1 MVLVD
6 TEVLVDLLQDD
17 PQWANWSTCQLRAQ
31 ASIHQLAINPIVH
44 AEMSL
49 SFSTLEGLDS
59 AVSALALEL
68 HEIPRPALFLAAK
81 AYAQY
86 RKRGGSKLQV
96 LPDFFIG
103 AHAAVEGWPLLT
115 RDASRLRNCLPTLEV
130 VAP

>member
-1 MVLVD
+1 M
-6 TEVLVDLLQDD
+6 
-17 PQWANWSTCQLRAQ
+17 ARAGQ
-31 ASIHQLAINPIVH
+31 HPPLAINPIVH

-49 SFSTLEGLDS
+49 SFSTLEGLVS
-59 AVSALALEL
+59 AVSTLALEW
-68 HEIPRPALFLAAK
+68 HEIARPALFLAAK

-86 RKRGGSKLQV
+86 RKRWGSKLQV